1 VAVPVKLFEYVSHLK
16 PIISTNC
23 DEMAQIVRENNVG
36 LVVDDNPEQLI
47 EGISK
52 LLNDNDQ
59 FQEYKKNC
67 KLMRENNTW
76 NKRVET
82 IMQDA
87 YQWKEDL

>member
-1 VAVPVKLFEYVSHLK
+1 
-16 PIISTNC
+16 
-23 DEMAQIVRENNVG
+23 MAQIVRENNVG

-87 YQWKEDL
+87 YQ